1 MSDKLNTV
9 EDLRSDDEVLAE
21 FIGFMLVSENPVI
34 KGVVCH
40 GRTWKAPVEKDLPYW
55 GGFRTEQLH
64 KFQTSWDWLMPVCLK
79 WDSLSLNQFNEQ
91 TRPKYLQLCDDLDH
105 FVSCYEIEPA
115 YRQLVKN
122 IRWYTTNNTQQK

>member
-9 EDLRSDDEVLAE
+9 EEERSDDEVLAE

-64 KFQTSWDWLMPVCLK
+64 KFQTSWDWLHPVIDKIFSLWETQPPSEEYLK
-79 WDSLSLNQFNEQ
+79 VTMLPIYTDFN
-91 TRPKYLQLCDDLDH
+91 
-105 FVSCYEIEPA
+105 VA
-115 YRQLVKN
+115 YRRVVEF